1 MSEPVI
7 KTVNLS
13 KFYDKFEA
21 VHDLNIEVGQ
31 GVLFGFIGPNG
42 AGKTTTIRMLCGLL
56 KPTSGHAYVN
66 GVDVDRHPRQ
76 VKGLVGYM
84 PDSFGVYERMRVWEY
99 LDFFGAAYRM
109 PRAQRHDQIERVLEL
124 TGSGYMRDYFM
135 GTLSKGMRQR
145 VGIAKTLVHDPAVLF
160 LDEPTA
166 GLDPVARIEVRELLR
181 KLKALGK
188 TVIISSHILPE
199 LASVCDEVGIIEK
212 ARLMAVG
219 PIKKILAEIRQ
230 ARQVQIDLMDRA
242 AEAAELLGQVK
253 GIQNIKV
260 MHQTVQF
267 DFQGDDA
274 MAARLLQLLGERK
287 FRVSWMRE
295 VEVDLEEVFIR
306 VTGRSVPAEAA
317 GAESSPA
324 VEKA

>member
-1 MSEPVI
+1 MTDAVI
-7 KTVNLS
+7 KTVHLT

-21 VHDLNIEVGQ
+21 VHDLNIEVGL
-31 GVLFGFIGPNG
+31 GILFGFIGPNG

-56 KPTSGHAYVN
+56 RPSSGNAYIN
-66 GVDVDRHPRQ
+66 GVDVDRYPRK

-84 PDSFGVYERMRVWEY
+84 PDSFGVYDRMRVWEY
-99 LDFFGAAYRM
+99 LDFFGAAYRI
-109 PRAQRHDQIERVLEL
+109 PRKQRQEQVERVLDL

-166 GLDPVARIEVRELLR
+166 GLDPVARIEMRELLK

-212 ARLMAVG
+212 SRLLACG
-219 PIKKILAEIRQ
+219 PIKKILSEIRQ
-230 ARQVQIDLMDRA
+230 TREIQIELLDRA
-242 AEAAELLGQVK
+242 AEAAELLKQVK
-253 GIQNIKV
+253 GIQSVKV
-260 MHQTVQF
+260 VHNLVQF
-267 DFQGDDA
+267 EFQGDDA
-274 MAARLLQLLGERK
+274 LAAKLLQALVERK
-287 FRVSWMRE
+287 FSVCWMRE

-306 VTGRSVPAEAA
+306 VTGR
-317 GAESSPA
+317 A
-324 VEKA
+324 VEQESAK

>member
-1 MSEPVI
+1 MTDAVI
-7 KTVNLS
+7 KTVNLC
-13 KFYDKFEA
+13 KFYDQFEA

-31 GVLFGFIGPNG
+31 GILFGFIGPNG

-56 KPTSGHAYVN
+56 RPTSGNAYIN
-66 GVDVDRHPRQ
+66 GVDVDRYPRK

-84 PDSFGVYERMRVWEY
+84 PDSFGVYDRMRVWEY
-99 LDFFGAAYRM
+99 LDFFGAAYRI
-109 PRAQRHDQIERVLEL
+109 PRKQRQEQVERVLDL
-124 TGSGYMRDYFM
+124 TGSDYMRDYFM
-135 GTLSKGMRQR
+135 GTLSTGMRQR

-166 GLDPVARIEVRELLR
+166 GLDPVARIEMRELLK

-212 ARLMAVG
+212 SRLLACG

-230 ARQVQIDLMDRA
+230 TREIQIELLDRA
-242 AEAAELLGQVK
+242 PEAAELLKQVK
-253 GIQNIKV
+253 GVQSVKV
-260 MHQTVQF
+260 VHNLVRF
-267 DFQGDDA
+267 EFQGDDVL
-274 MAARLLQLLGERK
+274 AAKLLHALVERK
-287 FRVSWMRE
+287 FAVCWMRE

-306 VTGRSVPAEAA
+306 VTGRVAEQETA
-317 GAESSPA
+317 
-324 VEKA
+324 K

>member
-1 MSEPVI
+1 MSDAVI
-7 KTVNLS
+7 QTVHLT
-13 KFYDKFEA
+13 KFYDQFEA

-56 KPTSGHAYVN
+56 RPTSGSALIN
-66 GVDVDRHPRQ
+66 GVDVDRHPRK

-99 LDFFGAAYRM
+99 LDFFGAAYRI
-109 PRAQRHDQIERVLEL
+109 PRRKRQEQVERVLDL
-124 TGSGYMRDYFM
+124 TGADYMRDYFM

-166 GLDPVARIEVRELLR
+166 GLDPVARIEMRELLR

-188 TVIISSHILPE
+188 TVVISSHILPE

-212 ARLMAVG
+212 SRLLACG
-219 PIKKILAEIRQ
+219 PIRKILSEIRQ
-230 ARQVQIDLMDRA
+230 TREIQIELLERA
-242 AEAAELLGQVK
+242 PEAAEPLNQVK
-253 GIQNIKV
+253 GVQSVKV
-260 MHQTVQF
+260 VHNLVRF
-267 DFQGDDA
+267 EFQGDDVH
-274 MAARLLQLLGERK
+274 AARLLQALVERK
-287 FRVSWMRE
+287 FAVCWMRE

-306 VTGRSVPAEAA
+306 VTGR
-317 GAESSPA
+317 A
-324 VEKA
+324 VEQESAR

>member
-1 MSEPVI
+1 MTDAVI
-7 KTVNLS
+7 KTVNLC
-13 KFYDKFEA
+13 KFYDQFEA

-31 GVLFGFIGPNG
+31 GILFGFIGPNG

-56 KPTSGHAYVN
+56 RPTSGNAYIN
-66 GVDVDRHPRQ
+66 GVDVDRYPRK

-84 PDSFGVYERMRVWEY
+84 PDSFGVYDRMRVWEY
-99 LDFFGAAYRM
+99 LDFFGAAYRI
-109 PRAQRHDQIERVLEL
+109 PRKQRQEQVERVLDL
-124 TGSGYMRDYFM
+124 TGSDYMRDYFM

-166 GLDPVARIEVRELLR
+166 GLDPVARIEMRELLK

-212 ARLMAVG
+212 SRLLACG

-230 ARQVQIDLMDRA
+230 TREIQIELLDRA
-242 AEAAELLGQVK
+242 PEAAELLKQVK
-253 GIQNIKV
+253 GVQSVKV
-260 MHQTVQF
+260 VHNLVRF
-267 DFQGDDA
+267 EFQGDDVL
-274 MAARLLQLLGERK
+274 AAKLLHALVERK
-287 FRVSWMRE
+287 FAVCWMRE

-306 VTGRSVPAEAA
+306 VTGRVAEQETA
-317 GAESSPA
+317 
-324 VEKA
+324 K